1 MYKLRKPIL
10 FLLLLFLFNACNSEV
25 KESKDNNEPLTFNNP
40 ILRGFYPDPGICRVG
55 NDYYLVTSTFAY
67 FPGIP
72 IFHSTDLV
80 NWEQIGSA
88 IDRTDQMDFTG
99 HGVSRGLFAPTI
111 THYDGWFYVVGTL
124 IDTGGNF
131 VVRSRNPEG
140 PYSDPFYMPLVNGI
154 DPSLFIEEN
163 GDAYILYNSIPPN
176 NKSLYS
182 GHRTIRMR
190 PYDLENMKTNG
201 EEIILVN
208 GGVDI
213 TKEPVW
219 IEAPHIYKINDLY
232 YLMCAEGGTAYNHSE
247 VVFRSENIE
256 GPYIPYEGNPILT
269 QRHLDPS
276 RENPITTTGHADLVQ
291 TPSGE
296 WWAVFLGCRPY
307 EGNHYNIGRETFLT
321 PVKWENGWP
330 IINPDFEEVQYN
342 YPVPT
347 MTPEITKIK
356 DVSEDEDNF
365 KGPWDKRWMF
375 LRTPFEKWYEYDQE
389 SGTITMDLRSEVID
403 DKNNPALLLKRQNFL
418 IGQATTQLKFVSQ
431 SNSEMAGFVI
441 MQNDNQYYFIN
452 KGIKSIQLL
461 KKEETGLELL
471 NEVPYDNETVHLR
484 ISTDGPTYTFE
495 FSEDGDNFETIA
507 SDVDGKFLS
516 TETAGGFVGSMLGLY
531 ATSNGV
537 ASDNKATFYYLN
549 RKIEDKTYQ
558 IQ

>member
-10 FLLLLFLFNACNSEV
+10 FLLLLFLFNACNTEV

-418 IGQATTQLKFVSQ
+418 IGQATTQLKFVPQ

-471 NEVPYDNETVHLR
+471 NEVPYDNEIVHLR